1 MIYENGYI
9 VKFYWFRRLRT
20 LYFVMNHPP
29 LTTSTGRRATGAV
42 GFATRTKLLLASVF
56 ILGLVVLEKQ
66 SRQITAHPKR
76 FRERAAIMKK
86 LDKCGYVTMLSLVS
100 KLQPAFAPGV

>member
-1 MIYENGYI
+1 
-9 VKFYWFRRLRT
+9 
-20 LYFVMNHPP
+20 MNHPP

>member
-1 MIYENGYI
+1 
-9 VKFYWFRRLRT
+9 
-20 LYFVMNHPP
+20 MNHPP

-42 GFATRTKLLLASVF
+42 VFATKTKLLLASVF

-100 KLQPAFAPGV
+100 KLQPAFAPGVECYTSCETYVSEVPAGV